1 MVDKVKGEINMDN
14 KVKLITPF
22 LMLLAGSLA
31 SIIMYIRKY
40 DFYTMLWIL
49 LVVLVVFY
57 IIGDVVRY
65 IYASIR
71 PRIIPTADDEITFP
85 IAGAGSI
92 VERDENEQGEELGQ
106 EENNED
112 ETQEQEY
119 DYSKE
124 YEDDVEEEEQDGYM
138 EQDDSD
144 MGNGEADDSEQY
156 DPEEYT
162 E

>member
-1 MVDKVKGEINMDN
+1 MDN
-14 KVKLITPF
+14 KVKLITPL
-22 LMLLAGSLA
+22 LMLFAGSLA
-31 SIIMYIRKY
+31 SVIMYIRKY

-85 IAGAGSI
+85 IAGAGNV
-92 VERDENEQGEELGQ
+92 VERDEDKQ
-106 EENNED
+106 EEDLEQEEYNED
-112 ETQEQEY
+112 GTEEQEY
-119 DYSKE
+119 DSSEE
-124 YEDDVEEEEQDGYM
+124 YEDDVEEEYQD
-138 EQDDSD
+138 END
-144 MGNGEADDSEQY
+144 ADNMVENF
-156 DPEEYT
+156 EENIPDEYA